1 MSLGSDLT
9 DARVEAGLT
18 LQQVADATRIR
29 RTVIERIEANDFTLC
44 GGDVYARGHVR
55 TIARVVGADPDAL
68 VAEFERLHVPHPPT
82 AAEVFESET
91 GAPAERRGAN
101 WTAAMAAALV
111 VVLAIV
117 GFQVFRG
124 GSSGSTAGNQASQPV
139 ISDTSSV
146 TAAPSSSAPS
156 TSAPST
162 PSSSAPVVA
171 PPTSTAVAA
180 TGVTVVLHVTDHVSW
195 VSAKGSKGN
204 TVFEGLLQP
213 GATKTFTDKTR
224 VTLIIGRAGSVTLKV
239 NGKDIGSPGAGAQV
253 ARLSFGPGDP
263 TAG

>member
-29 RTVIERIEANDFTLC
+29 RTVIERIEADDFTLC

-55 TIARVVGADPDAL
+55 TIAKVVGADPDAL

-91 GAPAERRGAN
+91 GAQAERRGAN

-124 GSSGSTAGNQASQPV
+124 GSSGPTAGTQPSQPA

-156 TSAPST
+156 ASAPST
-162 PSSSAPVVA
+162 PSSSAPVVV
-171 PPTSTAVAA
+171 PPTSSAVAA

-204 TVFEGLLQP
+204 TVFEGLLP

-263 TAG
+263 AAG